1 MGNTGKRLVESRSF
15 QLIADGNSA
24 RFTKQPAT
32 QRCSVWILSQPV
44 SKLLECHSVF
54 TSLQHCNIYFMK
66 IYKHLRAYKLL
77 LGLNL
82 GNSISV
88 IRAICTRIQTI
99 QINCDQSSTNEYLDK
114 RILLFYNTEQ
124 NILYCHNLIFLQ
136 SELDP
141 ITQRLVTL
149 SANTQKL

>member
-1 MGNTGKRLVESRSF
+1 MKIKRRLTMGNTSKRLIESRSL

-44 SKLLECHSVF
+44 SELLECHSVF
-54 TSLQHCNIYFMK
+54 TSLQRCNIYLIK
-66 IYKHLRAYKLL
+66 ICKQLRASKLL
-77 LGLNL
+77 LDLNL
-82 GNSISV
+82 GNNISV

-114 RILLFYNTEQ
+114 CIVLFYNTE
-124 NILYCHNLIFLQ
+124 
-136 SELDP
+136 
-141 ITQRLVTL
+141 
-149 SANTQKL
+149 